1 MGKKIL
7 ILIFI
12 LAVVGVATI
21 PLWTSRMADK
31 AFENLNR
38 NSPEIIKQ
46 SLLVKMRMGD
56 YKSGRVLAEKAI
68 LYFQESKE
76 LPYFVYNAA
85 ICGEQQGKPYVAIYW
100 YNHFVKRF
108 PKHEWNTQ
116 AEKKLKTLEGMHG
129 TE

>member
-12 LAVVGVATI
+12 LVIAGVATI
-21 PLWTSRMADK
+21 PLWTSKMADK
-31 AFENLNR
+31 AFENLNKD
-38 NSPEIIKQ
+38 SPEIIKQ
-46 SLLVKMRMGD
+46 ALLVKMRMGD

-68 LYFQESKE
+68 LYFQESKD

-100 YNHFVKRF
+100 YNRFVKRF

-116 AEKKLKTLEGMHG
+116 AEKKLKILEGMHG

>member
-12 LAVVGVATI
+12 LVIAGVATI
-21 PLWTSRMADK
+21 PLWTSKMADK
-31 AFENLNR
+31 AFANLNK

-46 SLLVKMRMGD
+46 SLLVKMRIGD
-56 YKSGRVLAEKAI
+56 YKSGRILAEKAI

-100 YNHFVKRF
+100 YNYFVKRF
-108 PKHEWNTQ
+108 PKHEWNIQ
-116 AEKKLKTLEGMHG
+116 AEKKLKILEGMHG